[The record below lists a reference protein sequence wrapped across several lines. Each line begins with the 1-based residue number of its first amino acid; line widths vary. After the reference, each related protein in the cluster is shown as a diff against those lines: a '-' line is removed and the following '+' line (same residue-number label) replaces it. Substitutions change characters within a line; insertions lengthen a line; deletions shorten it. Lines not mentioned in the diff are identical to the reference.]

1 MEPLFSNVFECALL
15 FEGGGYRGAY
25 TAGIVNALLEGE
37 LWFDYVCGI
46 SAGASHTFN
55 YVSRDKERVK
65 LSFMALDG
73 SERVGGLGTLLR
85 GKGYFNAD
93 YLYEGCI
100 ADGFAPF
107 DWDTFVSNPA
117 HIRIQAFERDT
128 GRTVTFGKQDMPNVW
143 EAIKRVRASS
153 TIPGAMRPEPVD
165 GAILFDGGLGE
176 GAGLPTPMAE
186 HDGFERFL
194 LVATRVEGYRKR
206 PFPPTVQLA
215 IKHMFAAYPAVIEAL
230 LSRAERYNRELD
242 HVSNLER
249 AGQALVIRPDVMPV
263 KNTTLDTAEL
273 EQAYQLGHEQGLRE
287 MARIRAFVRA

>member
-1 MEPLFSNVFECALL
+1 MEPLVNNVFGCALL

-25 TAGIVNALLEGE
+25 TAGIANVLLENE

-46 SAGASHTFN
+46 SAGASHTLN
-55 YVSRDKERVK
+55 YVSRDQERVK

-73 SERVGGLGTLLR
+73 SEPVGGIGTLLR

-107 DWDTFVSNPA
+107 AWDAFVANPA
-117 HIRIQAFERDT
+117 RVRIQAFERDT

-153 TIPGAMRPEPVD
+153 TIPGAMNPEPVE
-165 GAILFDGGLGE
+165 GRVLYDGGLGE
-176 GAGLPTPMAE
+176 GAGLPLPMAE

-194 LVATRVEGYRKR
+194 LVATRVAGYRKR

-215 IKHMFAAYPAVIEAL
+215 VKRAFGAYPHVVQAL
-230 LSRAERYNRELD
+230 LTRAERYNQELD
-242 HVSNLER
+242 HLAELER
-249 AGQALVIRPDVMPV
+249 AGQALVIRPDIMPV
-263 KNTTLDTAEL
+263 KNTTLDTTQL
-273 EQAYQLGHEQGLRE
+273 EKAYELGHAQGLRE
-287 MARIRAFVRA
+287 LERIHAFVQA

>member
-1 MEPLFSNVFECALL
+1 MEPLTNNVFDCALL

-25 TAGIVNALLEGE
+25 TAGIANALLESE
-37 LWFDYVCGI
+37 IWFDYVCGI
-46 SAGASHTFN
+46 SAGASHTLN
-55 YVSRDKERVK
+55 YVSRDQARVK
-65 LSFMALDG
+65 KSFMALDG
-73 SERVGGLGTLLR
+73 SEPVGGLGTMLK

-107 DWDTFVSNPA
+107 AWDAFVANPA
-117 HIRIQAFERDT
+117 RIRIQAFDRDT

-153 TIPGAMRPEPVD
+153 TIPGAMKPEPVE
-165 GAILFDGGLGE
+165 GRVLFDGGLGE

-186 HDGFERFL
+186 HDGFERLL
-194 LVATRVEGYRKR
+194 LVATRVEGYRKH
-206 PFPPTVQLA
+206 PFPPAVRMA

-230 LSRAERYNRELD
+230 LSRAERYNQELD
-242 HVSNLER
+242 HVSALER
-249 AGQALVIRPDVMPV
+249 AGQALVIRPDTMPV

-273 EQAYQLGHEQGLRE
+273 ERAYELGHAQGLRE
-287 MARIRAFVRA
+287 VDRIHAFVQA